1 MKNIKCIF
9 LVHYAGLEG
18 HAAGVL
24 RQQCREPCERNP
36 GKPVIHVCAQDKC
49 VYAGTKTG
57 CRPKKEDFQ
66 KQHSVNCVPDGLY
79 MPYKIAPELCTK
91 KEVTEI
97 IT

>member
-36 GKPVIHVCAQDKC
+36 GKPVEHVCAQDKC
-49 VYAGTKTG
+49 VYAGTKTDAV
-57 CRPKKEDFQ
+57 RKR
-66 KQHSVNCVPDGLY
+66 
-79 MPYKIAPELCTK
+79 KIFKSSTA
-91 KEVTEI
+91 
-97 IT
+97 